1 MWDVRRGTK
10 DKGTCVDSNQHPQ
23 GKHCHSALLIL
34 IFSTPRCAGGTALK
48 ERDCEQ
54 LCLLLGRSRWEKEV
68 SRWFSTRRPSI
79 WSTVFKG
86 QIRSSFQAC
95 PRPILQIAR
104 ACIRVFPFRF
114 PPPIPH
120 LLLMERAFQ
129 QQEKPTR
136 SAPGEPV
143 RLTIHKVLPS
153 AQSKPT
159 EGIEQLYL
167 SVFLSNL
174 WGYT

>member
-1 MWDVRRGTK
+1 MGRKKRNKGQRNLRGLQPTSPRQTLSQCST
-10 DKGTCVDSNQHPQ
+10 DPDLLHATLCWWNCSQ
-23 GKHCHSALLIL
+23 GKRLW
-34 IFSTPRCAGGTALK
+34 TV
-48 ERDCEQ
+48 
-54 LCLLLGRSRWEKEV
+54 CLLLGRSRWEKEV

-114 PPPIPH
+114 PPPIPQ